1 MGGMNDEPMTAEEA
15 EMSRVQRF
23 GQLPPRVRPD
33 ELVELAETRSA
44 QGRPAS
50 ALNEDEQA
58 IRYAAG

>member
-1 MGGMNDEPMTAEEA
+1 MVDDQQLMTDADAER
-15 EMSRVQRF
+15 SRVERF
-23 GQLPPRVRPD
+23 GHLPPRVRPD
-33 ELVELAETRSA
+33 DMVELAETRSA